1 MRRHGQKHGSWA
13 AVPLTYVKGR
23 VAALQHRGAHVPIA
37 DLHQARAA
45 LRAGRIRLQDYEF
58 VTGGVALEGED
69 LGQAGRTGDFIMM
82 KIASGVRGFVAGL
95 ALAGSAAVATVPAQ
109 AGDYSGDMLV
119 RVQGTYLNFN
129 DDSTL
134 DGVELD
140 DEFIPTLTLTY
151 FLNKNLALEL
161 FCCFAS
167 LDAELNGTK
176 IADFWVFPPALT
188 LQYHFD
194 SMGGFKPYVG
204 AGIQYIAPF
213 SEDGAGPFVTNNV
226 EVDDALGFTLQAGF
240 DLEIGQGWY
249 LNADVKK
256 TWIEH
261 TVSVDNV
268 DVTDLGI
275 DPWIFSVGVGYR
287 FNLSDIFGS
296 RHAEVPM
303 K

>member
-1 MRRHGQKHGSWA
+1 MLKIGS
-13 AVPLTYVKGR
+13 G
-23 VAALQHRGAHVPIA
+23 I
-37 DLHQARAA
+37 RA
-45 LRAGRIRLQDYEF
+45 
-58 VTGGVALEGED
+58 
-69 LGQAGRTGDFIMM
+69 
-82 KIASGVRGFVAGL
+82 FVAGL
-95 ALAGSAAVATVPAQ
+95 AVSGAIATAAVPAQ

-119 RVQGTYLNFN
+119 RVQGTYINFN
-129 DDSTL
+129 DESSP
-134 DGVELD
+134 DGLELD

-151 FLNKNLALEL
+151 FLNKNIALEL
-161 FCCFAS
+161 FCCFAN
-167 LDAELNGTK
+167 LDADLNGAK
-176 IADFWVFPPALT
+176 VAEFWVFPPALT

-213 SEDGAGPFVTNNV
+213 SEDGVGLLGTSRV

-240 DLEIGQGWY
+240 DMEIGQGWY

-261 TVSVDNV
+261 EVTSRG
-268 DVTDLGI
+268 DVPASFDAEI
-275 DPWIFSVGVGYR
+275 DPWIFSVGLGYR

-296 RHAEVPM
+296 RHAEAPM